1 MTKGLAALDGWLHTG
16 EWPRVTCPVC
26 GVGTVHPEHFAPY
39 PDRIST
45 RLLDRQRQVGG
56 PRPELE
62 GTFSGSLECDD
73 TDCRQRFATSG
84 DWRDGR
90 DGGEAYLVRHIEPPL
105 SIMEVPGSAPPK
117 VRGAITAASSV
128 LWISPGAA
136 ASELRQ
142 AVDHLLTTKRIPR
155 TEAVGWKRVYLPLPI
170 RLREF
175 KAVEPG
181 IATALQRVRW
191 IGDGHHDGGLTATEI
206 LADAHVLESALQSLY
221 GKR

>member
-1 MTKGLAALDGWLHTG
+1 MTQGLAALDGWLRTG
-16 EWPRVTCPVC
+16 DWPRVTCPVC
-26 GVGTVHPEHFAPY
+26 GVGTLHPEKLSAY

-45 RLLDRQRQVGG
+45 LLLDRQRQVGG
-56 PRPELE
+56 PRPDLE
-62 GTFSGSLECDD
+62 GTFSGSFECDD
-73 TDCRQRFATSG
+73 AGCLQRFATSG
-84 DWRDGR
+84 DWRDVR
-90 DGGEAYLVRHIEPPL
+90 EGGEAYLVRHIDPPL
-105 SIMEVPGSAPPK
+105 SIIEVPGSAPPK
-117 VRGAITAASSV
+117 VRGAIANASSV

-136 ASELRQ
+136 ANELRQ

-181 IATALQRVRW
+181 IAAALQRVRW
-191 IGDGHHDGGLTATEI
+191 LGDGHHDGSLTATEI
-206 LADAHVLESALQSLY
+206 LADAQVLEGALQSLY